1 MDKAAKAAFSF
12 FLYVLPPAGC
22 GKKRGPGGGGRA
34 KRAQRQGTGACGPGP
49 LALVWGARGGRKRP
63 HGPPKRRRPPG
74 PRFFYGADDAILEES
89 PGAVGD
95 SVQGG

>member
-22 GKKRGPGGGGRA
+22 GKKRGPGGRRA
-34 KRAQRQGTGACGPGP
+34 RNARTTPRDRGLRPRSLGVGLGVQGAQGAPGP
-49 LALVWGARGGRKRP
+49 QT
-63 HGPPKRRRPPG
+63 PPPPG

-89 PGAVGD
+89 PGAAGD

>member
-22 GKKRGPGGGGRA
+22 GKKRGPGGRRA
-34 KRAQRQGTGACGPGP
+34 RNARTTPRDRGLRPRSLGVGLGVQGAQGAPGP
-49 LALVWGARGGRKRP
+49 PNAAA
-63 HGPPKRRRPPG
+63 PPG

-89 PGAVGD
+89 PGAAGD